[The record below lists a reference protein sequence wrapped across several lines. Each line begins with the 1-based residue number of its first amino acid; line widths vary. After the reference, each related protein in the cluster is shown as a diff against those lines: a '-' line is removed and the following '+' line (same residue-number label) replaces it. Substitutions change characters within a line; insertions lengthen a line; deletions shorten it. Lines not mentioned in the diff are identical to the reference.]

1 MPRPSPAARPRP
13 QGHAVGESWIADADR
28 EATLPAM
35 LAILAVPI
43 CRAPGGNFVR
53 LRHLPPFRRFC
64 GQSPNRDQN
73 NRQDDCP
80 VTMRGPV
87 HRMAQT
93 HFKNTVL
100 IRSHRRGQIRIMD
113 TCPHCRRP
121 LIEID
126 HYGERLIGCI
136 ECNRWSW
143 PEGGRLFMERGR
155 SRGAEG
161 KSAPDLT
168 RLKCYARSTGLSA
181 WHHRAG

>member
-1 MPRPSPAARPRP
+1 MFDLATSRSELPSVEGGALPRPSPAARPRP

-28 EATLPAM
+28 EAPLPAM
-35 LAILAVPI
+35 LAILAIPV

-100 IRSHRRGQIRIMD
+100 IRSRRRGQIRIMD

-126 HYGERLIGCI
+126 HYGERLIGRI

-143 PEGGRLFMERGR
+143 PEGGRLFMELP
-155 SRGAEG
+155 ED
-161 KSAPDLT
+161 DLEALRERVRPT
-168 RLKCYARSTGLSA
+168 
-181 WHHRAG
+181 